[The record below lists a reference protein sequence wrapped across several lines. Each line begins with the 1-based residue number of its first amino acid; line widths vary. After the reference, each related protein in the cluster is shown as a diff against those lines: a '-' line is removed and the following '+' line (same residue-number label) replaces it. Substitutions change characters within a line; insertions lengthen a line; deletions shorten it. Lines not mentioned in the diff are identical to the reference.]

1 MRPNEPSE
9 RPTDDT
15 INTSLSLVG
24 CAGHGRGLRDA
35 FAPRVRVART
45 RPAGRSGHHHP
56 VARAGAGDGL
66 ALGAAQAHAE
76 LCLLACAILF
86 LISGWLVAHYK
97 WVFLLQHAGIYALL
111 CLAFGRTLQGGKI
124 PMVSQ
129 FAQIVHGILSPALIR
144 YTRAATWAWT
154 FYFGGV
160 TTLSLALFWLAPV
173 HIWSAFANL
182 LNMPLLAL
190 MFAGE
195 YAARCYRLPA
205 ADRAGPIE
213 AIRAYRQASS
223 NARSP

>member
-1 MRPNEPSE
+1 MGVGYAMLSHRASASPAP
-9 RPTDDT
+9 DLLDALVT
-15 INTSLSLVG
+15 IIPLL
-24 CAGHGRGLRDA
+24 
-35 FAPRVRVART
+35 
-45 RPAGRSGHHHP
+45 
-56 VARAGAGDGL
+56 GL
-66 ALGAAQAHAE
+66 ALVRAWRSAQRKLMLS
-76 LCLLACAILF
+76 LCLLACAVLF

-195 YAARCYRLPA
+195 YAVRCYRLPA

>member
-1 MRPNEPSE
+1 MCVGYAMLSHRASASPAP
-9 RPTDDT
+9 DLLDALVT
-15 INTSLSLVG
+15 IIPLL
-24 CAGHGRGLRDA
+24 
-35 FAPRVRVART
+35 
-45 RPAGRSGHHHP
+45 
-56 VARAGAGDGL
+56 GL
-66 ALGAAQAHAE
+66 ALLMAWRSAQRTLMLS
-76 LCLLACAILF
+76 LCLLACAVLF

-173 HIWSAFANL
+173 PIWSAFANL

-195 YAARCYRLPA
+195 YAVRCYRLPA

-223 NARSP
+223 NARSQ

>member
-1 MRPNEPSE
+1 MNAPLTTRLIQACRWSAALVMGVGYAMLSHRASASPAP
-9 RPTDDT
+9 DLLDALVT
-15 INTSLSLVG
+15 IIPLL
-24 CAGHGRGLRDA
+24 
-35 FAPRVRVART
+35 
-45 RPAGRSGHHHP
+45 
-56 VARAGAGDGL
+56 GL
-66 ALGAAQAHAE
+66 ALLMAWRSAQRKLMLS

-195 YAARCYRLPA
+195 YAVRCYRLPA

-223 NARSP
+223 NARSQ

>member
-1 MRPNEPSE
+1 MGVGYAMLSHRASASPAP
-9 RPTDDT
+9 DLLDALVT
-15 INTSLSLVG
+15 IIPLL
-24 CAGHGRGLRDA
+24 
-35 FAPRVRVART
+35 
-45 RPAGRSGHHHP
+45 
-56 VARAGAGDGL
+56 GL
-66 ALGAAQAHAE
+66 ALLMAWRSARRTLMLS
-76 LCLLACAILF
+76 LCLLACAVLF

-195 YAARCYRLPA
+195 YAVRCYRLPA

-223 NARSP
+223 NARSQ

>member
-1 MRPNEPSE
+1 MGVGYAMLSHRASASPAP
-9 RPTDDT
+9 DLLDALVT
-15 INTSLSLVG
+15 IIPLL
-24 CAGHGRGLRDA
+24 
-35 FAPRVRVART
+35 
-45 RPAGRSGHHHP
+45 
-56 VARAGAGDGL
+56 GL
-66 ALGAAQAHAE
+66 ALLMAWRSAQRKLMLS

-195 YAARCYRLPA
+195 YAVRCYRLPA

-223 NARSP
+223 NARSQ

>member
-1 MRPNEPSE
+1 MGVGYAMLSHRASASPAP
-9 RPTDDT
+9 DLLDALVT
-15 INTSLSLVG
+15 IIPLL
-24 CAGHGRGLRDA
+24 
-35 FAPRVRVART
+35 
-45 RPAGRSGHHHP
+45 
-56 VARAGAGDGL
+56 GL
-66 ALGAAQAHAE
+66 ALLMAWRSAQRKLMLS
-76 LCLLACAILF
+76 LCLLACAVLF

-195 YAARCYRLPA
+195 YAVRCYRLPA

>member
-1 MRPNEPSE
+1 MGVGYAMLSHRASASPAP
-9 RPTDDT
+9 DLLDALVT
-15 INTSLSLVG
+15 IIPLL
-24 CAGHGRGLRDA
+24 
-35 FAPRVRVART
+35 
-45 RPAGRSGHHHP
+45 
-56 VARAGAGDGL
+56 GL
-66 ALGAAQAHAE
+66 ALLMAWRSAQRTLMLI
-76 LCLLACAILF
+76 LCLLACAVLF

-195 YAARCYRLPA
+195 YAVRCYRLPA

>member
-1 MRPNEPSE
+1 MGVGYAMLSHRASASPAP
-9 RPTDDT
+9 DLLDALVT
-15 INTSLSLVG
+15 IIPLL
-24 CAGHGRGLRDA
+24 
-35 FAPRVRVART
+35 
-45 RPAGRSGHHHP
+45 
-56 VARAGAGDGL
+56 GL
-66 ALGAAQAHAE
+66 ALVMAWRSAQRKLMLS
-76 LCLLACAILF
+76 LCLLACAVLF

-144 YTRAATWAWT
+144 YTRAATRAWT

-195 YAARCYRLPA
+195 YAVRCYRLPA

-223 NARSP
+223 NARSQ

>member
-1 MRPNEPSE
+1 MGVGYAMLSHRASASPAP
-9 RPTDDT
+9 DLLDALVT
-15 INTSLSLVG
+15 IIPLL
-24 CAGHGRGLRDA
+24 
-35 FAPRVRVART
+35 
-45 RPAGRSGHHHP
+45 
-56 VARAGAGDGL
+56 GL
-66 ALGAAQAHAE
+66 ALVMAWRSAQRKLMLS
-76 LCLLACAILF
+76 LCLLACAVLF

-195 YAARCYRLPA
+195 YAVRCYRLPA

-223 NARSP
+223 NARSQ

>member
-1 MRPNEPSE
+1 MGVGYAMLSHRASASPAP
-9 RPTDDT
+9 DLLDALVT
-15 INTSLSLVG
+15 IIPLL
-24 CAGHGRGLRDA
+24 
-35 FAPRVRVART
+35 
-45 RPAGRSGHHHP
+45 
-56 VARAGAGDGL
+56 GL
-66 ALGAAQAHAE
+66 ALVMAWRSAQRKLMLS

-195 YAARCYRLPA
+195 YAVRCYRLPA

>member
-1 MRPNEPSE
+1 MGVGYAMLSHRASASPAP
-9 RPTDDT
+9 DLLDALVT
-15 INTSLSLVG
+15 IIPLL
-24 CAGHGRGLRDA
+24 
-35 FAPRVRVART
+35 
-45 RPAGRSGHHHP
+45 
-56 VARAGAGDGL
+56 GL
-66 ALGAAQAHAE
+66 ALLMAWRSAQRTLMLS
-76 LCLLACAILF
+76 LCLLACAVLF

-195 YAARCYRLPA
+195 YAVRCYRLPA

-223 NARSP
+223 NARSQ